1 MTNEN
6 GSPPRLRTP
15 PRWARHRACA
25 CAIALSKMGNWCR
38 HRASENGTCESCYCR
53 EWEIVPP
60 PRFGTPPRLRS
71 SRVVKVGTTPP
82 PRLRSRVLMARSA
95 RSAQSDKQSARS
107 AQPDKQ
113 SAARSARSAQPQQ
126 ILLNS
131 VHCTQCPIRQEP
143 KTNHSLCSERR

>member
-1 MTNEN
+1 
-6 GSPPRLRTP
+6 
-15 PRWARHRACA
+15 
-25 CAIALSKMGNWCR
+25 MGHVN
-38 HRASENGTCESCYCR
+38 HVIVVN

-131 VHCTQCPIRQEP
+131 VHCTQCPTRQEP
-143 KTNHSLCSERR
+143 KIRRAFGPSACSDPGQCLC